1 LFINI
6 DELESYK
13 NKISKVMTQK
23 DLEKLFAD
31 SSENRD
37 SRFSKVIDAFQ
48 KALDNLK
55 KEINEER
62 RRSGGDEV
70 PMIVKSILAYEDLT
84 NWIRNHSSVNAKFDG
99 VFATIDKAGFFDKES
114 YKMYV
119 CFTVNKNPQLDEN
132 CPRVIFS
139 FSKLDS
145 ALMDMFGNNKTIQ
158 INLNK

>member
-1 LFINI
+1 MIIVNKNLKVISDAEKKLKNVFEDIDRQELIN
-6 DELESYK
+6 
-13 NKISKVMTQK
+13 SK
-23 DLEKLFAD
+23 
-31 SSENRD
+31 
-37 SRFSKVIDAFQ
+37 KVIDAFQ
-48 KALDNLK
+48 KALDNLR
-55 KEINEER
+55 KEVNEER

-70 PMIVKSILAYEDLT
+70 PMIVKSTLAYEDFT
-84 NWIRNHSSVNAKFDG
+84 NWIRNHSSVNAKFDW

-119 CFTVNKNPQLDEN
+119 CFTVNKNPQLDDN